1 MVVVYKLWF
10 ILWNIAEITG
20 KIWWFAFLSLSNPLP
35 LLPDSLCFL
44 ICLVISMVYKIY
56 KSIFRLRE
64 GRCKSDALIFSWL
77 KALAV
82 LGLETVALKQ
92 YTASDNQALRL
103 DTNVTLLFRQYLGN
117 FRGDIRDVVWCY
129 SHFSSLSSCTSP
141 MTTPSPSEAGFLRLW
156 FIRRNQ
162 FMFR

>member
-82 LGLETVALKQ
+82 LGLERVALKQ

-117 FRGDIRDVVWCY
+117 FRGGYQRCCVVL
-129 SHFSSLSSCTSP
+129 FSSLFP
-141 MTTPSPSEAGFLRLW
+141 IFLYFTNDHSFSLW
-156 FIRRNQ
+156 GWLLKIVIHT
-162 FMFR
+162 